1 MTTEA
6 MAMETMNM
14 EEARALAEEY
24 FNGARVGD
32 EPLPVGVYAFDGGY
46 VAWIRDLEPDDP
58 ARLPE
63 TAGGGCVV
71 IDRVTGEV
79 VARPLLDPETVAE
92 LWPGRTPR

>member
-1 MTTEA
+1 
-6 MAMETMNM
+6 MNL

-24 FNGARVGD
+24 YNGVRSPG
-32 EPLPVGVYAFDGGY
+32 ESLPVGVFGFDGGY
-46 VAWIRDLEPDDP
+46 VAWVRDLEPDDP

-63 TAGGGCVV
+63 TVGGGCVV
-71 IDRVTGEV
+71 IDRFTGEV